1 MNEPY
6 KQKLNK
12 EGYQTISKEEI
23 DKLSGD
29 YLFLSESKEANFDFK
44 NTNAW
49 KNIDAVKIIRY
60 LNIERKTIG
69 SLTLSH

>member
-29 YLFLSESKEANFDFK
+29 YLFYLNQRKQILILK